1 VADQGPGF
9 AGDPESSMRERP
21 ATDGHGIG
29 LSLARTLA
37 HAEGGRLVVTSTGPA
52 PVLTLL
58 LQATR

>member
-1 VADQGPGF
+1 
-9 AGDPESSMRERP
+9 MRERP